1 MSCKDLVEKCILNFY
16 VFLKKNLQAVRMSA
30 VQNNKPTEKTRWWC
44 GVVVNMLVVIN
55 RVALHEAQ
63 LLLGCY
69 FC

>member
-1 MSCKDLVEKCILNFY
+1 
-16 VFLKKNLQAVRMSA
+16 MSA

-69 FC
+69 FCWQV